1 MVLKFKYV
9 RLAVSYPAYSLGV
22 VKNGINNGNYRI
34 TFSALQGAVTLGF
47 NEEDIKVIGLNLL
60 ESDFKKSMSAKKRP
74 GTMQDVYNPVYKGI
88 ELYYK
93 VQLVKEV
100 IIIS

>member
-1 MVLKFKYV
+1 M
-9 RLAVSYPAYSLGV
+9 SSPSYSLDA

-47 NEEDIKVIGLNLL
+47 DEEDIKEIGLNLL
-60 ESDFKKSMSAKKRP
+60 ESDFKKSMSANKRH
-74 GTMQDVYNPVYKGI
+74 GTMQDVYNPIYKGI

-93 VQLVKEV
+93 VQLVGEV
-100 IIIS
+100 IIISCKRK

>member
-1 MVLKFKYV
+1 M
-9 RLAVSYPAYSLGV
+9 SYPAYSLGT
-22 VKNGINNGNYRI
+22 VKIGINSGNYRI
-34 TFSALQGAVTLGF
+34 TFSALQGAIALGF
-47 NEEDIKVIGLNLL
+47 DEEDIREIGLNLL
-60 ESDFKKSMSAKKRP
+60 ESDFKKSMSANKRP

-100 IIIS
+100 IIISCKRK